1 MIGLIVLMPINHK
14 FIKFEIKPDDL
25 SKYDLLKTFYI
36 KICYYNDN
44 EQNKFTK
51 REIF

>member
-1 MIGLIVLMPINHK
+1 MSINHK
-14 FIKFEIKPDDL
+14 FIKVKIKSDDL
-25 SKYDLLKTFYI
+25 SRYDLLKTFYI
-36 KICYYNDN
+36 KICYYNGN